1 MKRLPQFGLAVAA
14 ALLVAILVVAL
25 VSGPA
30 SAQEGGPPSAG
41 ELTISVSKS
50 EVSALTGDKFT
61 FTTEI
66 TNSGSEATPPL
77 IANLN
82 FASLD
87 DSTYIDPEDWS
98 PRRTV
103 SIPPVGPGSSV
114 SRSWTVNPILKG
126 DVAVYVVVLPDSPG
140 LAGAGPLVASPAIH
154 VRVGEQRSLNPGG
167 VLPVVLAVPGVLALA
182 FAGLRVTRARARAR
196 GAEA

>member
-1 MKRLPQFGLAVAA
+1 MKRLPRLGPVVAA
-14 ALLVAILVVAL
+14 ALLGTLLVAAL
-25 VSGPA
+25 VAGPA
-30 SAQEGGPPSAG
+30 SAQEGGGQPSAG
-41 ELTISVSKS
+41 EVAISVSKS
-50 EVSALTGDKFT
+50 EVSALTGDRFT

-82 FASLD
+82 FVSLD
-87 DSTYIDPEDWS
+87 ESTYIDPEDWS

-103 SIPPVGPGSSV
+103 NIAPVGPASSV
-114 SRSWTVNPILKG
+114 RQSWTVNPILKG

-140 LAGAGPLVASPAIH
+140 VAGAGPLVASPAVH

-182 FAGLRVTRARARAR
+182 FAGLRVGRARAR
-196 GAEA
+196 GA

>member
-196 GAEA
+196 GAVA

>member
-1 MKRLPQFGLAVAA
+1 MKRLSRLGPVVASVPLGILLAA
-14 ALLVAILVVAL
+14 ALVA
-25 VSGPA
+25 GPA
-30 SAQEGGPPSAG
+30 AAQEGGRPSGG
-41 ELTISVSKS
+41 ELAISVSKS
-50 EVSALTGDKFT
+50 EVSALTGDRFT

-66 TNSGSEATPPL
+66 ANSGSEATPPL

-103 SIPPVGPGSSV
+103 SIAPIGPGSSV
-114 SRSWTVNPILKG
+114 EQSWTVNPILKG
-126 DVAVYVVVLPDSPG
+126 DVAVYVVVLPDSPS
-140 LAGAGPLVASPAIH
+140 LAGAGPLVASPAVH
-154 VRVGEQRSLNPGG
+154 VRVGERRSLNPGG

-196 GAEA
+196 TAEA